1 MWLRWPKASFGP
13 FEAGFLVLVAAAL
26 TLRLWDLDGR
36 TMHYDE
42 AIHVHFAWKLFQGK
56 EFIHSPWMHGPF
68 QVELVSLIFRIFGDT
83 EFTARLGYALF
94 GSALVGLPYFL
105 REALGKPGALITGVM
120 LALSPNLLYFS
131 RFGRNDIIMAFW
143 ATDLLVLFWRYIQHA
158 KHRYLYIAS
167 ALIAFMFATKE
178 TAYMTV
184 LIFGFIMFLL
194 ALPDLVPW
202 ALGRVRLSQ
211 LTGAA
216 GVLLLLVTLT
226 LPQWAAIAGLAQDA
240 LGLDLVN
247 RNGVSGGI
255 VGAPQWGAPY
265 VAMPVYL
272 PAWWLHA
279 LAASVTLLAAGGL
292 ALLHRSSLQGA
303 RLRPLIF
310 GLVAPAA
317 GVVAVSM
324 AMLRPL
330 GQAWP
335 SPVALAADF
344 CLAALAIGAAVT
356 TLAILRVP
364 WKRGVFWLLV
374 PALGA
379 SVYLVLFTLALDV
392 TAVVDSILPDGVN
405 VDTTGNV
412 VPVNFLVAG
421 GLLGGALGVSIFL
434 GVRWLGGPWLG
445 CAGIFYV
452 IWVGL
457 YTIGFEHFSG
467 VFSGVWQGMGYWIAQ
482 QDVGRGNQPW
492 YYYFVGLSVYEL
504 LPVVFGLWGGIH
516 FLRRGDVFGLI
527 LVVWS
532 GATLIAYTLASEK
545 MPWLLVNLTLPIIF
559 LAGKFLGDLA
569 EQVRWRELLRRGQ
582 GLLLILPPAAVTA
595 AVSLVYLYSR
605 SEGLPTIV
613 QWALLLGGALLAL
626 LSAWLVRLA
635 RPPSGAALAG
645 LSVAAL
651 LLIFG
656 TVGSFRAAYIHDD
669 RYKELLVYAQ
679 GSTDVAAAYRD
690 LDRQVFQGE
699 PEAGGVSVDYDLWY
713 PGQWYA
719 RRVHDVGVLKY
730 SCFKDDSEDGWND
743 SCKTITETPDS
754 QALLLSK
761 VHGGRDNQVLLGYQ
775 RQGPLRDLLW
785 FPETYR
791 RPHENRQD
799 EGSQWGL
806 RGIPST
812 EQLAK
817 DFRFFLDVATS
828 RDSWR
833 DILAYILF
841 RDLEKDWF
849 NSEFYSYVRS

>member
-1 MWLRWPKASFGP
+1 M
-13 FEAGFLVLVAAAL
+13 LVAVGLA
-26 TLRLWDLDGR
+26 LRLWELDGR

-68 QVELVSLIFRIFGDT
+68 QVELTSLVFWIFGDT
-83 EFTARLGYALF
+83 DFTARVSYALF

-105 REALGKPGALITGVM
+105 REHLGKRGALITGVM

-131 RFGRNDIIMAFW
+131 RFGRNDIMMAFW
-143 ATDLLVLFWRYIQHA
+143 ATALLILFWRYMHHP
-158 KHRYLYIAS
+158 KHRYLFIAS

-178 TAYMTV
+178 TAYMIV
-184 LIFGFIMFLL
+184 MIFGFIMFLL

-216 GVLLLLVTLT
+216 GVLLLLGTLT
-226 LPQWAAIAGLAQDA
+226 LPQWAAIAGLAPDA

-247 RNGVSGGI
+247 ANGVSGGI
-255 VGAPQWGAPY
+255 VGAPQWGDPY

-279 LAASVTLLAAGGL
+279 LVAAVAFGAL
-292 ALLHRSSLQGA
+292 ALLHRSSLRGA
-303 RLRPLIF
+303 GLPSLIF
-310 GLVAPAA
+310 GLAVPVAA
-317 GVVAVSM
+317 VVAVSM

-330 GQAWP
+330 DRAWP
-335 SPVALAADF
+335 STVALAADF
-344 CLAALAIGAAVT
+344 GLAALAIGAAVT
-356 TLAILRVP
+356 ILAILRVP
-364 WKRGVFWLLV
+364 WKQGAFWFLV
-374 PALGA
+374 PALAA
-379 SVYLVLFTLALDV
+379 SVYLILLTFVFDV
-392 TAVVDSILPDGVN
+392 AAVVDTILPDGVN

-421 GLLGGALGVSIFL
+421 GLLVGALAVSIWL
-434 GVRWLGGPWLG
+434 GVRWLGGTWLG

-452 IWVGL
+452 IWLAL
-457 YTIGFEHFSG
+457 YTVGFEHFSG

-482 QDVGRGNQPW
+482 QDVARGNQPW

-527 LVVWS
+527 LAVWA
-532 GATLIAYTLASEK
+532 GATLLAYTLASEK

-559 LAGKFLGDLA
+559 LAGKLLGDLTDR
-569 EQVRWRELLRRGQ
+569 VHWRELLRRGQ
-582 GLLLILPPAAVTA
+582 VLLLFLPPAAVTA
-595 AVSLVYLYSR
+595 VASLVYLYTR
-605 SEGLPTIV
+605 SDGLPTTV
-613 QWALLLGGALLAL
+613 QWVLLLAGVLLAL

-635 RPPSGAALAG
+635 QPSSGVALAG
-645 LSVAAL
+645 LGVAAL

-656 TVGSFRAAYIHDD
+656 TVGSIRAAYTYDD
-669 RYKELLVYAQ
+669 SYKELLVYAQ
-679 GSTDVAAAYRD
+679 GSSDVAATFRD
-690 LDRQVFQGE
+690 LDSQVFQSR

-719 RRVHDVGVLKY
+719 RHEQDDGVLKY
-730 SCFKDDSEDGWND
+730 LCFKDDSEDGWND

-754 QALLLSK
+754 RALLLSK

-799 EGSQWGL
+799 EGSQWGI
-806 RGIPST
+806 RGIPSN

-833 DILAYILF
+833 DISAYMLF
-841 RDLEKDWF
+841 RDLKKDWF
-849 NSEFYSYVRS
+849 TSEFYSYIR